1 MKHVWI
7 SVAWRSLINIEALNM
22 AEAIGNYMKHRRAP
36 IAYFDEESGNYVIK
50 YVPVISGE
58 SLAHAYQT
66 WLAEEAKNRGLKVCK
81 YCEKGELTKHGARI
95 ILKEEGIG
103 EDVKEINKAK
113 EVEENIIKNCVVE
126 DIGGFLMPTTF
137 PVKRTSRVYVGYMIP
152 ASDSIKAAVMDP
164 QFHVRHAPSLIGR
177 SEEFPE
183 KGQAIYYVETGTA
196 VYTASLVLDLSGIG
210 YTSMFEIRD
219 VINKDERLKRA
230 EAALFTIYYLLVGMF
245 GAKQTRF
252 MPNYKLLS
260 VVASVSFGT
269 PFNVDPGHN
278 RDYINKT
285 MIRMN
290 GFKEITGSEVSIFA
304 YAVEEL
310 KIPDGV
316 NKATTPE
323 QLVKLIR
330 DTALEFIK
338 RIEP

>member
-1 MKHVWI
+1 MRHVWM
-7 SVAWRSLINIEALNM
+7 SLAWRSLINIEALNM
-22 AEAIGNYMKHRRAP
+22 AESIGNYVKHRRAP
-36 IAYFDEESGNYVIK
+36 VAYFDEESGNYVIK

-66 WLAEEAKNRGLKVCK
+66 WLAEEAIKRGLKVCK

-103 EDVKEINKAK
+103 EDVKEIDKAK
-113 EVEENIIKNCVVE
+113 EVEVNIIENCVVE

-152 ASDSIKAAVMDP
+152 AADSIKVAVMDP

-196 VYTASLVLDLSGIG
+196 VYTASFVLDLSGIG
-210 YTSMFEIRD
+210 YTSMFEIRN
-219 VINKDERLKRA
+219 VISEDERLKRT
-230 EAALFTIYYLLVGMF
+230 EAALFSVYYLLVGMF

-260 VVASVSFGT
+260 AVASVSFGT
-269 PFNVDPGHN
+269 PFNVDPGHDKN
-278 RDYINKT
+278 YVEKT
-285 MIRMN
+285 VARASA
-290 GFKEITGSEVSIFA
+290 FREITGSKVSIFA
-304 YAVEEL
+304 YAAEEL
-310 KIPDGV
+310 NIPSNGV
-316 NKATTPE
+316 NRAETPE
-323 QLVKLIR
+323 DLVKSIVS
-330 DTALEFIK
+330 TVLEFIK
-338 RIEP
+338 K